1 MKPSDTQ
8 NTTGHPDAS
17 AQQRRLRRAAAA
29 ARVLLAAALALTAAG
44 QSSAPFLVQ
53 SIPVGVK
60 PAGIDFTFTGNL
72 FTSDGT
78 RTSPDLRVWAAVAN
92 SGDDSVSILVLT
104 PDFTARVPYQNI
116 APFSVIRGVPSPY
129 AVSSCGTA
137 WTGKFLVTSPSDG
150 SVSLLDAPSGSTV
163 STLKVGP
170 QPYSATCGG
179 TSVVSSCGTAWT
191 GKFLVTSPSD
201 GSVSLLDAPSGSTV
215 STLKVGPQPYSATC
229 GGTSVVSNYGDST
242 LSLVQTTS
250 TSLTLIKT
258 IPNVPGS
265 RGPHGLWY
273 DGSRFWVAG
282 TDANVVTVVDLNS
295 PAVVTRIPVRG
306 PTALRGIS
314 LSGMDG
320 PDAVAIASSL
330 DNNIV
335 EIRLWDLQ
343 VARTLSNVPSPQ
355 DLVSCRLGDFASTG
369 PGNSV
374 AWLSDSKVTLIP
386 GIPGAKGLACWSAQ
400 YSSPPSPPSLMLV
413 TSPDSNSVAFI
424 QQQPATPHD
433 FPIANGA
440 SFATLATAAG
450 SLASI
455 FTSTGAKQNY
465 SASAVPLPTSLGGVT
480 LRLGGTL
487 DLSTTAG
494 WVYSPT
500 GAVQAPLLFVG
511 PNQINFQV
519 PPGLAASAPLP
530 VQLTRA
536 DGTTSLTTVS
546 LAQASPGLFSLTMN
560 GQGQGAVLNQ
570 DNTLN
575 FGTNPARRGSVI
587 QIFATGAGE
596 TTPALAAGE
605 AAPAS
610 GNPLLLTKV
619 QPTVTIG
626 GKNAKVQ
633 FSGMAP
639 GFVGLWQINAEVP
652 ADVTPGMALPL
663 VITAAGVQSNTVTIA
678 VQ

>member
-129 AVSSCGTA
+129 A
-137 WTGKFLVTSPSDG
+137 
-150 SVSLLDAPSGSTV
+150 
-163 STLKVGP
+163 
-170 QPYSATCGG
+170 
-179 TSVVSSCGTAWT
+179 VSSCGTAWT

>member
-53 SIPVGVK
+53 SIPGGVK
-60 PAGIDFTFTGNL
+60 PAGIDFSTNAAHAP
-72 FTSDGT
+72 DP
-78 RTSPDLRVWAAVAN
+78 RMTSPDLRVWAAIAN

-104 PDFTARVPYQNI
+104 PDIPQRVPYQNI
-116 APFSVIRGVPSPY
+116 APLSVIRGVPSPY
-129 AVSSCGTA
+129 AVVSCGTSI
-137 WTGKFLVTSPSDG
+137 GRFLVTSPSDG
-150 SVSLLDAPSGSTV
+150 SVSLLDAPSGTIV
-163 STLKVGP
+163 ATIKVGP
-170 QPYSATCGG
+170 QPYAATC
-179 TSVVSSCGTAWT
+179 A
-191 GKFLVTSPSD
+191 
-201 GSVSLLDAPSGSTV
+201 
-215 STLKVGPQPYSATC
+215 
-229 GGTSVVSNYGDST
+229 GTSVVSNYGDST
-242 LSLVQTTS
+242 LSVIQWS
-250 TSLTLIKT
+250 TPPAVLKT

-273 DGSRFWVAG
+273 DGSRLWVAG

-295 PAVVTRIPVRG
+295 SAVVTRIPVRG

-314 LSGMDG
+314 LSGLDG
-320 PDAVAIASSL
+320 PDAVAIASSP

-335 EIRLWDLQ
+335 AIRLWDLQ

-355 DLVSCRLGDFASTG
+355 DFVSCRLGDFASTG

-374 AWLSDSKVTLIP
+374 AWFSDDKVTLMP
-386 GIPGAKGLACWSAQ
+386 GIPGATGLACWEAP
-400 YSSPPSPPSLMLV
+400 YTSPPSPPSLMLV

-424 QQQPATPHD
+424 QQQPATPHN
-433 FPIANGA
+433 FSIANGA
-440 SFATLATAAG
+440 SFATLTTAAG
-450 SLASI
+450 SLASV
-455 FTSTGAKQNY
+455 FTPTGAKQNWY
-465 SASAVPLPTSLGGVT
+465 ASSMPLPTTLGGVT

-500 GAVQAPLLFVG
+500 GATEAALLFVG

-519 PPGLAASAPLP
+519 PPGSAAGTSLP
-530 VQLTRA
+530 VQLLRP
-536 DGTTSLTTVS
+536 DGSTA
-546 LAQASPGLFSLTMN
+546 LATATLAPTAPGIFTLPMN
-560 GQGQGAVLNQ
+560 GQGQAAVLNQ
-570 DNTLN
+570 DNSVN

-605 AAPAS
+605 AAPAG
-610 GNPLLLTKV
+610 GNPLVLTKV

-663 VITAAGVQSNTVTIA
+663 VITAAGTSSNTVTIA